1 MPQLAVIQIKR
12 KGRAKRSR
20 GLPEGCRARISPPP
34 TPKGGPLADV
44 TRLLRRWTHGEE
56 DALGDL
62 LPAVYAELRRLARR
76 ALRHERGGHTLQ
88 ATALVH
94 EAFLRLVPQQKKD
107 WQNREHF
114 FAVSAQVMRQ
124 VLVDHA
130 RRRQA
135 GKRGAGELRLT
146 LDEAGDRATP
156 DSGDGLDMLHL
167 DRALTELGKIDA
179 RRARIVEMRYFAG
192 MTVREIG
199 VVTGRAEWDVKKDWM
214 LAKTWLRRY
223 LKEAV

>member
-1 MPQLAVIQIKR
+1 M
-12 KGRAKRSR
+12 
-20 GLPEGCRARISPPP
+20 
-34 TPKGGPLADV
+34 ADV
-44 TRLLRRWTHGEE
+44 TRLLRRWNQGEE

-62 LPAVYAELRRLARR
+62 LPAVYAELRKLASR
-76 ALRHERGGHTLQ
+76 ALRHERGEHTLQ

-94 EAFLRLVPQQKKD
+94 EAFIRLVPQQKKEF
-107 WQNREHF
+107 QNREHF

-135 GKRGAGELRLT
+135 GKRGAGQLRIT
-146 LDEAGDRATP
+146 LDEAGDRAP
-156 DSGDGLDMLHL
+156 ADVSDAIDMLHL

-179 RRARIVEMRYFAG
+179 RRVRVVEMRYFAG

-199 VVTGRAEWDVKKDWM
+199 HVTSRPEWDVKKDWM
-214 LAKTWLRRY
+214 LAKVWLRRY
-223 LKEAV
+223 LEAAS

>member
-1 MPQLAVIQIKR
+1 V
-12 KGRAKRSR
+12 S
-20 GLPEGCRARISPPP
+20 
-34 TPKGGPLADV
+34 DV
-44 TRLLRRWTHGEE
+44 TRLLRRWTQGEQ

-76 ALRHERGGHTLQ
+76 ALKHERGEHTLQ

-114 FAVSAQVMRQ
+114 FAVSAQLMRQ

-130 RRRQA
+130 RRRLA
-135 GKRGAGELRLT
+135 GKRG
-146 LDEAGDRATP
+146 
-156 DSGDGLDMLHL
+156 SGDLRIALDDVENRAPVSGPDGIDMLHL

-199 VVTGRAEWDVKKDWM
+199 VVTGRPEWDVKKDWM

-223 LKEAV
+223 LEAAG

>member
-1 MPQLAVIQIKR
+1 V
-12 KGRAKRSR
+12 
-20 GLPEGCRARISPPP
+20 
-34 TPKGGPLADV
+34 ADV
-44 TRLLRRWTHGEE
+44 TRLLRRWAEGEQ

-62 LPAVYAELRRLARR
+62 VPAVYTELRRLARY
-76 ALRHERGGHTLQ
+76 ALRGERGGHTLQ

-94 EAFLRLVPQQKKD
+94 EAFLRLAPQQKKD

-114 FAVSAQVMRQ
+114 YAVSAQAMRQ

-135 GKRGAGELRLT
+135 GKRGAGGLRIAVE
-146 LDEAGDRATP
+146 DVEEQASPGNP
-156 DSGDGLDMLHL
+156 DGVDMLDL

-179 RRARIVEMRYFAG
+179 RRVGIVEMRYFAG

-199 VVTGRAEWDVKKDWM
+199 LVTGRAEWEVKKDWL
-214 LAKTWLRRY
+214 LAKTWLRRH
-223 LKEAV
+223 LREAG